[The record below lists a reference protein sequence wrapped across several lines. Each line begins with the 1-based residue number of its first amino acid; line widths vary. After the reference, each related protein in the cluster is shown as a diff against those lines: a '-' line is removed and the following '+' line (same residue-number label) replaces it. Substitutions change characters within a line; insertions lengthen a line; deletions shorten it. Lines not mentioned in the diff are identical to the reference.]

1 MEYDLKKAVKWWSD
15 QVRGNKPHDNG
26 DDSPAGR
33 MGMLMADSMRK
44 PVGDVQIG
52 IFEKAL
58 EEGLKALLDEW
69 GGNNVYV
76 GVDYSPGVVLSEAA
90 QAAGIGPYNFPFKPM
105 MLFKNGEIWVK
116 EGYGAEPVQI

>member
-1 MEYDLKKAVKWWSD
+1 MNIDIKKAVKWWSD

-33 MGMLMADSMRK
+33 MGMLIADSMRK
-44 PVGDVQIG
+44 PVGDVQIE

-58 EEGLKALLDEW
+58 EEGLKAHFEKW
-69 GGNNVYV
+69 GDNYVYV
-76 GVDYSPGVVLSEAA
+76 GVDYSPDVVLSEAA
-90 QAAGIGPYNFPFKPM
+90 QAAGIGPYNFPFKTM

-116 EGYGAEPVQI
+116 EGYGAESVQI

>member
-58 EEGLKALLDEW
+58 EEGLKARFEEW
-69 GGNNVYV
+69 GDNYVYV
-76 GVDYSPGVVLSEAA
+76 GVDYSPDVVLSEAA
-90 QAAGIGPYNFPFKPM
+90 QAAGIGPYNFPFKTM
-105 MLFKNGEIWVK
+105 MIFKNG
-116 EGYGAEPVQI
+116 

>member
-26 DDSPAGR
+26 DNSPAGR

-52 IFEKAL
+52 IFEKTL
-58 EEGLKALLDEW
+58 EEGLKARFEEW
-69 GGNNVYV
+69 GDNYVYV
-76 GVDYSPGVVLSEAA
+76 GVDYSPDVVLSEAA
-90 QAAGIGPYNFPFKPM
+90 QAAGIGPYNFPFKTM
-105 MLFKNGEIWVK
+105 MLFKDGEIWVR

>member
-26 DDSPAGR
+26 DDSPASR
-33 MGMLMADSMRK
+33 MSMLMADSMRK

-58 EEGLKALLDEW
+58 EEGLKARFEEW
-69 GGNNVYV
+69 GDNYVYV
-76 GVDYSPGVVLSEAA
+76 GVDYSPDVVLSEAA
-90 QAAGIGPYNFPFKPM
+90 QAAGIGPYNFPFKTM
-105 MLFKNGEIWVK
+105 MIFKNGEIWVK